1 MTERLKLIR
10 WSEQPLES
18 EPFDHFQLIQ
28 IALGALLLVVAKFQP
43 VPIKMNKNT
52 KKTAETFEALGIDSQ
67 EALEQE
73 IQLQLK
79 YLVEEGFAIELPNGN
94 FRMKT
99 QEELEEEI
107 EAIK

>member
-1 MTERLKLIR
+1 
-10 WSEQPLES
+10 
-18 EPFDHFQLIQ
+18 
-28 IALGALLLVVAKFQP
+28 
-43 VPIKMNKNT
+43 MNKNT

>member
-1 MTERLKLIR
+1 MEN
-10 WSEQPLES
+10 

-28 IALGALLLVVAKFQP
+28 IALGALLLNVAKFQP

-52 KKTAETFEALGIDSQ
+52 KKTIETFEALGIDSQ

-94 FRMKT
+94 FRLKT

-107 EAIK
+107 EQIK

>member
-1 MTERLKLIR
+1 MLIKQP
-10 WSEQPLES
+10 EQPLEIRPPS
-18 EPFDHFQLIQ
+18 FFKLIQ
-28 IALGALLLVVAKFQP
+28 IALGALLIIVAKFQHAL
-43 VPIKMNKNT
+43 IKMNKNA
-52 KKTAETFEALGIDSQ
+52 KKTIETFEALGIDSQ

>member
-1 MTERLKLIR
+1 
-10 WSEQPLES
+10 
-18 EPFDHFQLIQ
+18 LIQ
-28 IALGALLLVVAKFQP
+28 IALGALLLVVAKFLHAL
-43 VPIKMNKNT
+43 IKMNKNN
-52 KKTAETFEALGIDSQ
+52 KKTLEAFEALGIDSQ

-99 QEELEEEI
+99 PEELQEEVAEI
-107 EAIK
+107 SM